1 MSQSFYQF
9 GYVINGFLLGY
20 LSDRFGRRPVLWL
33 AVASEITGGMLLV
46 TSQSVIQYIVSRFL
60 IGFGDSGRGLCLSL
74 LLVETVGS
82 KIRSDKV
89 MEASFG
95 WTIGY
100 LILPLIA
107 YFIRSFRLLQAI
119 PTGIA
124 LLFAVVWL
132 WSIPESPRWTLINGQ
147 HHDVQTKFIQAAKA
161 NRKNVNQVCHQV
173 VHLKNNIEKVC
184 KKDLG
189 IVTRNSILRIV
200 L

>member
-20 LSDRFGRRPVLWL
+20 LSDRFGRRPVLWF

-74 LLVETVGS
+74 LLVETVGP

-132 WSIPESPRWTLINGQ
+132 WSIPESLRWTLINGQ

-173 VHLKNNIEKVC
+173 VHLKNNIEKV
-184 KKDLG
+184 K
-189 IVTRNSILRIV
+189 RM
-200 L
+200 